1 MSRRGRLRL
10 ALVVLGTLALVVAGG
25 SSALA
30 APPANDDF
38 DHATVIPGLPFSDS
52 LDTTEA
58 TTAADDPF
66 CAGNAHTVWY
76 SFTPSSDVSVVAN
89 TFGSDYDTTVS
100 AYTGT
105 RGTLTQIACNDDSGD
120 TLQSRIAFD
129 AAAGVTYSLMVGSF
143 DESDGGNLSFSV
155 AVLPPPLQLGVT
167 IAADGTVDRAG
178 VATIHGTVSCSRPA
192 SVDLLGT
199 LRQQA
204 ARGATVG
211 TFALTVDCSSVASWS
226 SPVVGETGT
235 YKKGDA
241 QATVAASVF
250 DPDRGETVTTRA
262 SKTVRLQKM

>member
-1 MSRRGRLRL
+1 V
-10 ALVVLGTLALVVAGG
+10 LVVTGE
-25 SSALA
+25 SSAYA

-58 TTAADDPF
+58 TTAADDPD
-66 CAGNAHTVWY
+66 CAGNGHTVWY
-76 SFTPSSDVSVVAN
+76 SFTPASDVSVVAN

-105 RGTLTQIACNDDSGD
+105 RGNLTQIACNDDSGD

-129 AAAGVTYSLMVGSF
+129 AAAGVTYFLMIGSF
-143 DESDGGNLSFSV
+143 DQSDGGNLSFSV
-155 AVLPPPLQLGVT
+155 AVLPPPLQLGVA

-178 VATIHGTVSCSRPA
+178 VATIHGSVSCSRQA
-192 SVDLLGT
+192 TIDLLGT
-199 LRQQA
+199 LRQPS

-226 SPVVGETGT
+226 TPVAGETGT

-241 QATVAASVF
+241 QATVAASAF
-250 DPDRGETVTTRA
+250 DPAREETVTARA
-262 SKTVRLQKM
+262 SKTVRLQKP